1 MIMVGNVPSA
11 PGTSIKVNSPWR
23 NRYPCPW
30 KKSEPTNST
39 PTTSPVLLIPKPVV
53 FTGLA
58 VGKSI
63 VLNVPGSVR
72 RRTVSTGG
80 TIASYDVAT
89 GVDPR
94 SVGEGSGRNID
105 GCELSLVQHKAVLV
119 PIWGEVPADNRPRGS
134 DRGSLGVRDAGR
146 GKVER
151 SETTA

>member
-1 MIMVGNVPSA
+1 MTMVGNVPSA

-39 PTTSPVLLIPKPVV
+39 PTTPPVLLIPKPVV

-58 VGKSI
+58 LGKSI
-63 VLNVPGSVR
+63 VLNVAPAQYVGV
-72 RRTVSTGG
+72 TVSTAG

-105 GCELSLVQHKAVLV
+105 GCERSLVQHKAVLV
-119 PIWGEVPADNRPRGS
+119 PIWG
-134 DRGSLGVRDAGR
+134 
-146 GKVER
+146 
-151 SETTA
+151 